1 MAGSYAEYDNLTS
14 QILKYAF
21 EVHTALGPGLLESA
35 YKECLSYK
43 LAKSGLYIEKEK
55 AIPIV
60 FEEVRLECGYRLDI
74 LVEKQIVIELKS
86 VEALNDVHLGQV
98 LTYLKLGNYKI
109 GYLMNYNVT
118 SLKNGIRRIV
128 N

>member
-1 MAGSYAEYDNLTS
+1 MARSYAEYDNLTS
-14 QILKYAF
+14 QILKCAF

-86 VEALNDVHLGQV
+86 VEGLNDVHLAQV

-109 GYLMNYNVT
+109 GYLMIYNVT

>member
-1 MAGSYAEYDNLTS
+1 MARSYAEYDSLTS
-14 QILKYAF
+14 QILKCAF

-60 FEEVRLECGYRLDI
+60 FEDIKLECGYRLDI

-86 VEALNDVHLGQV
+86 VEALNDVPLAQV

-118 SLKNGIRRIV
+118 GLKNGIRRLV

>member
-1 MAGSYAEYDNLTS
+1 MARSYPEYDYLTS
-14 QILKYAF
+14 QILKCAF

-43 LAKSGLYIEKEK
+43 LIKSGLFIEKEK
-55 AIPIV
+55 AIPII
-60 FEEVRLECGYRLDI
+60 FEEIKLECGYRLDI

-86 VEALNDVHLGQV
+86 VEALNDVHLAQV

-109 GYLMNYNVT
+109 GYLMNYNVS
-118 SLKNGIRRIV
+118 SLKNGIKRIV